1 MAREHGGL
9 TGTLGGAER
18 TLELGSCH
26 ICADDNSRSL
36 FLFPLQGERVA
47 PSRQV
52 SLKGKGACVPSKIL
66 ESQKS

>member
-26 ICADDNSRSL
+26 ICADDNSRP
-36 FLFPLQGERVA
+36 LFPNSLPQGRVSGDA
-47 PSRQV
+47 YNKP
-52 SLKGKGACVPSKIL
+52 
-66 ESQKS
+66 